1 MDGNE
6 AGGKDFE
13 TKNMELQHTEIK
25 KQANK
30 SKNEG
35 WSSQWGLTDGETK
48 AKHKDSACKI
58 QGGKKEA
65 LKAPQRRRRRVKNEA
80 DKPERRNFIATSIY
94 PFSIFVTGGKH
105 PEIQV
110 VLKTS
115 KER

>member
-65 LKAPQRRRRRVKNEA
+65 LKSSTETEK
-80 DKPERRNFIATSIY
+80 K
-94 PFSIFVTGGKH
+94 
-105 PEIQV
+105 
-110 VLKTS
+110 S
-115 KER
+115 KK

>member
-35 WSSQWGLTDGETK
+35 WSSQWGLTDGEIK

-65 LKAPQRRRRRVKNEA
+65 LKAPQRRRRRVKN
-80 DKPERRNFIATSIY
+80 
-94 PFSIFVTGGKH
+94 
-105 PEIQV
+105 
-110 VLKTS
+110 
-115 KER
+115 